1 MTPWILHVDMDAFF
15 AAIEQKNHPE
25 YKNKP
30 LIVGADPKKGKGRGV
45 VSTCSYEA
53 RKFGV
58 HSAMSISEAYKRCP
72 QGIYVPPNGGLYS
85 EVSHE
90 IFKIFYDFTD
100 IVEPLS
106 IDEAFLDVTGSLK
119 LFGSAVDIAK
129 QIKKRIFEEQQLT
142 ASVGVATK
150 KYLTKIASDLEK
162 PDGLVVVEPDKIQEF
177 LNPLDI
183 SRMWGAGIKTIEK
196 LKKSGINTFGDLA
209 KFPEKTLKL
218 KYGKVGSHFYRLAN
232 GIDEREVI
240 AGHDIKSVSNER
252 TFMEDVLDLEEINQT
267 LFALSE
273 KVAFRLRKKSLNGK
287 TIHLKLRYKGF
298 DTITRNKTIDNFT
311 SNTEEIYQVIKI
323 LFDNN
328 YQKGRKVRLLG
339 VGVSSFGK
347 EVNRQLSLFDK
358 QSMQDEKLDQ
368 LEDLVKKKFGKKS
381 IQRAESINRKRIF
394 DDFEREKE

>member
-1 MTPWILHVDMDAFF
+1 MTQWILHVDMDAFF
-15 AAIEQKNHPE
+15 AAIEQRNHPE

-30 LIVGADPKKGKGRGV
+30 LIVGADPQKGKGRGV

-53 RKFGV
+53 REYGV
-58 HSAMSISEAYKRCP
+58 HSAMPISQAYKKCP
-72 QGIYVPPNGGLYS
+72 HGIYVPPNGGLYS

-90 IFKIFYDFTD
+90 IFKIFYEFTD

-106 IDEAFLDVTGSLK
+106 IDEAFLNVTGSIK
-119 LFGSAVDIAK
+119 LLGSAVEIAK
-129 QIKKRIFEEQQLT
+129 SIKKRIYEDQELT
-142 ASVGVATK
+142 ASVGIATK

-183 SRMWGAGIKTIEK
+183 SRMWGAGKKTIEK
-196 LKKSGINTFGDLA
+196 LRNAGINTFGDLA
-209 KFPEKTLKL
+209 RFPEKTLKL
-218 KYGKVGSHFYRLAN
+218 KYGKLGGHFYKLAN

-240 AGHDIKSVSNER
+240 PEHGVKSVSNER
-252 TFMEDVLDLEEINQT
+252 TFIEDVLDLEKINQT

-298 DTITRNKTIDNFT
+298 DTITRNKTIENYT
-311 SNTEEIYQVIKI
+311 SNTEEIFQVIKK

-328 YQKGRKVRLLG
+328 YQSGRKVRLLG
-339 VGVSSFGK
+339 VGVSGFGTVK
-347 EVNRQLSLFDK
+347 NRQLSLFDK
-358 QSMQDEKLDQ
+358 QSMQDEKLDK

-381 IQRAESINRKRIF
+381 IQRAAGIRRKDIL
-394 DDFEREKE
+394 DDFEEE